1 VFHFEKTHQQ
11 MVELEVNFNSVSL
24 EEKTSSTD
32 FLKIS
37 KEETALPQSLYGSSS
52 KYIQTKNC
60 SIDSYTSIGL
70 RNAQEDRLLLVPK
83 LFHDDILFC
92 GVFDGTVG
100 HHASDYL
107 VENILK
113 VLVSTEEMDQLV
125 EVAANNPSA
134 KTTHQEQSAVGTII
148 RNALRKAFL
157 TVDQNLLSVCESN
170 EWHYASSTG
179 VTALLWKDML
189 TIAHVGDSKACIAK
203 VTREGRLAV
212 EWLTV
217 DHKPNMPLELRRIN
231 ESGGSLVWLHGNKA
245 YIRGGD
251 FLARQARG
259 EHPKQL
265 NYSRA
270 FGGKDLKRYGLI
282 AEPDVNHFEIQAD
295 DKLVLIA
302 SDGLW
307 DVIDPIAACEIAMN
321 ARRSGKSAT
330 QELALRAV
338 RDMPSKNVCDNVS
351 VIALFF

>member
-1 VFHFEKTHQQ
+1 
-11 MVELEVNFNSVSL
+11 MVELAVNFNSVSL
-24 EEKTSSTD
+24 EEKSSSTD
-32 FLKIS
+32 FMKGN
-37 KEETALPQSLYGSSS
+37 KEPAIIVQPSVLYGSSPGN
-52 KYIQTKNC
+52 IRTKGC
-60 SIDSYTSIGL
+60 ALESYTSIGL

-83 LFHDDILFC
+83 LFHEDITFC

-100 HHASDYL
+100 HYASDYL
-107 VENILK
+107 MENVLK
-113 VLVSTEEMDQLV
+113 VLTSTEEMQQLV
-125 EVAANNPSA
+125 EAAVSNPA
-134 KTTHQEQSAVGTII
+134 VKTTQQEQAVIGAII
-148 RNALRKAFL
+148 RNAMRKTFL
-157 TVDQNLLSVCESN
+157 TVDQNLLTVCDRN

-179 VTALLWKDML
+179 VTAFLWKDML

-203 VTREGRLAV
+203 VTRDGRLAV

-217 DHKPNMPLELRRIN
+217 DHKPNMPHELRRIQ
-231 ESGGSLVWLHGNKA
+231 EHGGSLVWLHGNKA

-251 FLARQARG
+251 FLTRQARG

-270 FGGKDLKRYGLI
+270 FGGKDLKPYGLV

-307 DVIDPIAACEIAMN
+307 DVLDPITACEIAMT
-321 ARRSGKSAT
+321 ARKNGKCAT

-351 VIALFF
+351 VIAMFF